1 VILFALLFFA
11 LLIPAALWYLRAIFG
26 RWPK

>member
-1 VILFALLFFA
+1 MVILALLFFA